1 MRRRLFMLLAVLSTL
16 SIESYVTLAK
26 VANATGPGAAAG
38 SGAQGSLRAT
48 NSERGPLAAECPLK
62 HTDVKAEISGFLSR
76 VVVTQEFEN
85 PFKDKIEAVYTFPLP
100 QNAAVDDMTMRVGER
115 VVRGAVRRRDEA
127 LLIYDAARNAGN
139 IATLLNQE
147 RPNIF
152 TQSVAN
158 IMPGEKVTV
167 TISYVAT
174 MKYED
179 GSYEFVF
186 PMVVAPRYIPAQ
198 PAAGGGE
205 AAGAA
210 GPQAN
215 AAAAR
220 AGTARVTPQVN
231 DGSRISPPVMPGGM
245 RAGHDISI
253 EVALDAG
260 VRIDAIRSS
269 SHELDLE
276 RPTTHSAVARLKNRA
291 EIPNKDF
298 ILRYDVSG
306 RGVEDGVLAHRS
318 PRGNL
323 TSGFFMMILQPPGRV
338 NAKDVTPK
346 EIVFVLD
353 TSGSMSG
360 RPIEKAK
367 EAMRFALDGLYPQD
381 TFNLI
386 TFSGDT
392 SILFPEPVPA
402 TKENLLAA
410 QEFMASREGSGGTEM
425 MKAIRAALDPSDAKD
440 HIRIVCF
447 MTDGAVGN
455 DREIISEVQKHQNAR
470 VFSFGIGGSVNRF
483 LLDKMAE
490 EGRGDVEYV
499 GLNDDGA
506 AAAKRFYERVRNPL
520 LTDISIDW
528 GGLPVADIYP
538 KAAPDLFGAKPVVLY
553 GRYAGGGSGVVKLKG
568 KMAGRDWAREIPV
581 TLPGNEPRHDVLAT
595 LWARTRI
602 DDLMSQVYY
611 GIQRGSVRP
620 DLVEAITQLAL
631 DYRLTTQFTTFVAV
645 EEMALTDG
653 GGPRRVEVPVEVPE
667 GMSHRSISANVMQE
681 YSLASMVFMN
691 FRVSATA
698 PPPPSPGAPARAA
711 PDTGA
716 AGKDRSAAGTGPA
729 QAGVYGMAGVPP
741 GAARTAPGNPPSPEE
756 KRRQQLLI
764 KLHPSIVAFIE
775 RAKTD
780 DADAPAADAKF
791 VGQGKAE
798 VQVWLTDKS
807 PEVIL
812 LLMRL
817 GFEVVLEPKVAKAV
831 IGRIPVENLAALAE
845 LGAVRY
851 VAPAAGN

>member
-1 MRRRLFMLLAVLSTL
+1 MRRRLFMLLAVLSAL

-26 VANATGPGAAAG
+26 VANATEPGVPAG
-38 SGAQGSLRAT
+38 SGGQGSLRAT

-115 VVRGAVRRRDEA
+115 VARGVVRRRDEA
-127 LLIYDAARNAGN
+127 RLIYDAARNAGN

-198 PAAGGGE
+198 PAAGVGK
-205 AAGAA
+205 AAGAV
-210 GPQAN
+210 GPEAN
-215 AAAAR
+215 APAA
-220 AGTARVTPQVN
+220 QVN
-231 DGSRISPPVMPGGM
+231 DGSRINPPVMPGGM

-298 ILRYDVSG
+298 ILRYEVSG

-318 PRGNL
+318 PVGNL

-338 NAKDVTPK
+338 NVKDVTPK

-455 DREIISEVQKHQNAR
+455 DREIISEVQKHQKAR
-470 VFSFGIGGSVNRF
+470 VFSFGIGDSVNRF

-538 KAAPDLFGAKPVVLY
+538 KATPDLFGAKPVVLY

-611 GIQRGSVRP
+611 GIQRGSARP

-645 EEMALTDG
+645 EEMTLTDG

-667 GMSHRSISANVMQE
+667 GMSHRSVSANVMQE
-681 YSLASMVFMN
+681 YRLASMVFMN
-691 FRVSATA
+691 PRASATA
-698 PPPPSPGAPARAA
+698 PPPPSPGAPAPTAA
-711 PDTGA
+711 ATGTG
-716 AGKDRSAAGTGPA
+716 GKDRSAAAAAPA
-729 QAGVYGMAGVPP
+729 QTGAYGMAGVSP
-741 GAARTAPGNPPSPEE
+741 GAGRTDPGSPPSPEE
-756 KRRQQLLI
+756 KKRQQLLV

-780 DADAPAADAKF
+780 DADAPAGDAKF
-791 VGQGKAE
+791 VRQGKAE

-851 VAPAAGN
+851 VAPSAAN